1 MSNDQKPVKSHEVT
15 ASRNALNVAGPC
27 FEQMSLIGQKTMAV
41 SITIPRLGWSM
52 EEGKFAGWLKRDGDT
67 IRPGDVLFE
76 LEGEKALQEIE
87 SVDAGVLRIPP
98 NGPQPGDVLK
108 VGAVIGCLVQP
119 GEMPDWNA
127 PAVAPTAAAPR
138 SPNTGD
144 SKSPAFI
151 DTDPSAETSHKE
163 VPSASPSVRRLAREL
178 GVHLHKLP
186 GSGRSG
192 RITEADVRMAS
203 HAKPAAA
210 HTASSEE
217 VTAPSATVATPRAR
231 KAAERL
237 GIDWRQ
243 VRGTGWN
250 GRVRERDVLAAAG
263 SSQDANSKTQ
273 VQASGRKSLSG
284 RRRVIADRLTQS
296 RIRTVPVTLFMKA
309 DAGNLVSLR
318 QQFKVSGA
326 DLVPAYHDIVIKL
339 ASECLTR
346 HPALAAVW
354 DGDDLIVAGT
364 GQHHIGLA
372 VDSEE
377 GLIVP
382 VLRDVRSC
390 TLPELAKAS
399 SKLIDRARAGRLG
412 AMESSGA
419 VFTVSSLGGLG
430 IDSFTPVINYPEVAI
445 LGVGS
450 IRKTPVV
457 TNDDRIV
464 VSHEITF
471 SLTVDHRAID
481 GAPAA
486 RFLQDLKR
494 AVENPA
500 AILLGAT

>member
-1 MSNDQKPVKSHEVT
+1 
-15 ASRNALNVAGPC
+15 
-27 FEQMSLIGQKTMAV
+27 MSLIGQNTMAV

-67 IRPGDVLFE
+67 IRPGEVLFE

-119 GEMPDWNA
+119 GETPDWSA
-127 PAVAPTAAAPR
+127 PVVAQTEAAPPTAQAA
-138 SPNTGD
+138 D

-178 GVHLHKLP
+178 GVQLHKLP
-186 GSGRSG
+186 GSGRAG
-192 RITEADVRMAS
+192 RITEHDVRMAS
-203 HAKPAAA
+203 QTKPAAA
-210 HTASSEE
+210 HSAKGE
-217 VTAPSATVATPRAR
+217 VTAHMATVATPRAR
-231 KAAERL
+231 KAAQRL

-243 VRGTGWN
+243 VRGTGRN

-263 SSQDANSKTQ
+263 SSPATNSKTQ

-296 RIRTVPVTLFMKA
+296 RNRTVPVTLFMRA
-309 DAGNLVSLR
+309 DASNLVSLR
-318 QQFKVSGA
+318 QQFKVSGI
-326 DLVPAYHDIVIKL
+326 DPVPAFHDIVIKL

-354 DGDDLIVAGT
+354 EGDDLIVAGA
-364 GQHHIGLA
+364 GEHHIGLA
-372 VDSEE
+372 VDSDE

-399 SKLIDRARAGRLG
+399 SKLIERARAGRLG

-445 LGVGS
+445 LGVGA

-457 TNDDRIV
+457 TDDDRIV

-500 AILLGAT
+500 AILLSTT